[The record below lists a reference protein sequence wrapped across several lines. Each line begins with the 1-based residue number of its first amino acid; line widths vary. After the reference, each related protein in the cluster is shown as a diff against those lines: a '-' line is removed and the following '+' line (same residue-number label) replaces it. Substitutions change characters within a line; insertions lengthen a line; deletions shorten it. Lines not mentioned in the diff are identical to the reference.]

1 MSDHMYG
8 YELLPESLFGDQ
20 IRLKQL
26 LINLTR
32 NAIKFTKSGEIR
44 ILMNYRES
52 E

>member
-1 MSDHMYG
+1 M
-8 YELLPESLFGDQ
+8 LRGDQ

-32 NAIKFTKSGEIR
+32 NAIKFTQTGEIR
-44 ILMNYRES
+44 IIMNYDS